1 MSRRAGRARTP
12 AAPQSPHNANPVG
25 KGLRRTRSVRPTTVP
40 PPLSAA
46 GAGKVRLGD
55 VCEEVSVRN
64 RDGKVSSVYSVTN
77 FGGFIPSTEYFS
89 KEVYS
94 KSLATY
100 KIVKPGMFA
109 YNPSRINV
117 GSVNRWIG
125 EAPVI
130 VSPLYIV
137 VNPDPRRIEGS
148 YLNYF
153 LHSKEALC
161 QIRNLTEGTVR
172 DSLKFSGFQRLTLP
186 LPPLPIQ
193 QRIADELDRLCAMK
207 KNAED
212 RLAILDQIVKS
223 RFVEMFGDMV
233 RKPRF
238 SCKALGEIAA
248 VGSSKRI
255 FQSEYVNQGVP
266 FYRSKEVV
274 ELSKGKEI
282 TTSLWISRERF
293 EEIKARFGVPSKG
306 DLLVTA
312 VGTIGQI
319 WIVDG
324 ASEFYYK
331 DGNLMCIHP
340 GVYLDSV
347 YLREALIR
355 LIADYKMTMPQG
367 TAYAAFT
374 IEVARKLQLPLPPI
388 GEQRKFAAFVGE
400 VDKSKLT
407 LRETVATLDQL
418 YRAKLQE
425 YFG

>member
-64 RDGKVSSVYSVTN
+64 RDGKVSSVCSVTN
-77 FGGFIPSTEYFS
+77 SEGFIPSTEYFS

-186 LPPLPIQ
+186 LPPLPTQ
-193 QRIADELDRLCAMK
+193 QRIADELDRLCALK

-223 RFVEMFGDMV
+223 RFVEMFGGGCLSDE
-233 RKPRF
+233 KQLF
-238 SCKALGEIAA
+238 SEICEFVT
-248 VGSSKRI
+248 VGIANSATHVYAES
-255 FQSEYVNQGVP
+255 GVP
-266 FYRSKEVV
+266 MLRNQNIREGSLDDSDLVHIKSEFAEKYRSKTLKENDLLIVRTGYPGVSCVV
-274 ELSKGKEI
+274 PKKYEGAQTFTTLIARLRDLDETDPVFVCHYLNSPYGKEYVDKSKVGI
-282 TTSLWISRERF
+282 AQQNFGARALEGMPIFIPHISLQRE
-293 EEIKARFGVPSKG
+293 
-306 DLLVTA
+306 
-312 VGTIGQI
+312 
-319 WIVDG
+319 
-324 ASEFYYK
+324 
-331 DGNLMCIHP
+331 
-340 GVYLDSV
+340 
-347 YLREALIR
+347 
-355 LIADYKMTMPQG
+355 
-367 TAYAAFT
+367 
-374 IEVARKLQLPLPPI
+374 
-388 GEQRKFAAFVGE
+388 FAAFVAE

>member
-12 AAPQSPHNANPVG
+12 AAPQSPHNANPVA

-77 FGGFIPSTEYFS
+77 SGGFIPSTEYFS

-186 LPPLPIQ
+186 LPPLPTQ
-193 QRIADELDRLCAMK
+193 QRIADELDRLCALK

-223 RFVEMFGDMV
+223 RFVEMFGDV
-233 RKPRF
+233 RTNNKGWSIAPFEDAATIDGTLEEDFKRYADYPHIGIDSIAKGTGELVGYRTVAQDGVISGKYHF
-238 SCKALGEIAA
+238 TAKHIIYSKIRPNLNKVALPDFEGLCSADAYAILPTEKAD
-248 VGSSKRI
+248 R
-255 FQSEYVNQGVP
+255 
-266 FYRSKEVV
+266 
-274 ELSKGKEI
+274 
-282 TTSLWISRERF
+282 
-293 EEIKARFGVPSKG
+293 
-306 DLLVTA
+306 
-312 VGTIGQI
+312 
-319 WIVDG
+319 
-324 ASEFYYK
+324 
-331 DGNLMCIHP
+331 
-340 GVYLDSV
+340 VYLAYV
-347 YLREALIR
+347 LRSQFFL
-355 LIADYKMTMPQG
+355 DYIIPLSGRTGMPKANRKQIQG
-367 TAYAAFT
+367 F
-374 IEVARKLQLPLPPI
+374 EFPLPPLAL
-388 GEQRKFAAFVGE
+388 QREFAAFVAE

>member
-64 RDGKVSSVYSVTN
+64 RDGKVSSVCSVTN
-77 FGGFIPSTEYFS
+77 SEGFIPSTEYFS

-186 LPPLPIQ
+186 LPPLPTQ
-193 QRIADELDRLCAMK
+193 QRIADELDRLCALK

-223 RFVEMFGDMV
+223 RFVDMFGGGCLSAEQQL
-233 RKPRF
+233 F
-238 SCKALGEIAA
+238 SDICEFVTVGIANSA
-248 VGSSKRI
+248 THVYAES
-255 FQSEYVNQGVP
+255 GVP
-266 FYRSKEVV
+266 MLRNQNIREGSLDDSDLVHIKSEFAEKYRSKTLKENDLLIVRTGYPGVSCVV
-274 ELSKGKEI
+274 PKKYEGAQTFTTLIARLRDLGETDPVFVCHYLNSPYGKEYVDKSKVGI
-282 TTSLWISRERF
+282 AQQNFGARALEGMPIFIPHISLQRE
-293 EEIKARFGVPSKG
+293 
-306 DLLVTA
+306 
-312 VGTIGQI
+312 
-319 WIVDG
+319 
-324 ASEFYYK
+324 
-331 DGNLMCIHP
+331 
-340 GVYLDSV
+340 
-347 YLREALIR
+347 
-355 LIADYKMTMPQG
+355 
-367 TAYAAFT
+367 
-374 IEVARKLQLPLPPI
+374 
-388 GEQRKFAAFVGE
+388 FAAFVAE
-400 VDKSKLT
+400 VDKSKFV
-407 LRETVATLDQL
+407 LRETVARMETL
-418 YRAKLQE
+418 YKAKLQE

>member
-1 MSRRAGRARTP
+1 M
-12 AAPQSPHNANPVG
+12 
-25 KGLRRTRSVRPTTVP
+25 
-40 PPLSAA
+40 
-46 GAGKVRLGD
+46 
-55 VCEEVSVRN
+55 
-64 RDGKVSSVYSVTN
+64 TN
-77 FGGFIPSTEYFS
+77 SEGFIPSTEYFS

-186 LPPLPIQ
+186 LPPLPTQ
-193 QRIADELDRLCAMK
+193 QRIADELDRLCALK

-223 RFVEMFGDMV
+223 RFVEMFGGDDFNKDKLSACVEQMFIG
-233 RKPRF
+233 PF
-238 SCKALGEIAA
+238 
-248 VGSSKRI
+248 GSSLKNECFVDVSDAYCMVYEQKHAIHKDMTLPAR
-255 FQSEYVNQGVP
+255 YVNREK
-266 FYRSKEVV
+266 YD
-274 ELSKGKEI
+274 EL
-282 TTSLWISRERF
+282 RRF
-293 EEIKARFGVPSKG
+293 EVGPGDIIVSCRGTVGEVFLIPDDAPTGIIHPSIMKIRLKRGVFDNTYFLFALRKFMIDNEHRAQGSGVKMA
-306 DLLVTA
+306 VTA
-312 VGTIGQI
+312 TVLGHE
-319 WIVDG
+319 
-324 ASEFYYK
+324 EFVIPP
-331 DGNLMCIHP
+331 LA
-340 GVYLDSV
+340 LQ
-347 YLREALIR
+347 RE
-355 LIADYKMTMPQG
+355 
-367 TAYAAFT
+367 
-374 IEVARKLQLPLPPI
+374 
-388 GEQRKFAAFVGE
+388 FAAFVGE

>member
-25 KGLRRTRSVRPTTVP
+25 KGLRRTRSGRPTTVP

-64 RDGKVSSVYSVTN
+64 RDGKVSSVCSVTN
-77 FGGFIPSTEYFS
+77 SEGFIPSTEYFS

-186 LPPLPIQ
+186 LPPLPTQ
-193 QRIADELDRLCAMK
+193 QRIADELDRLCALK

-223 RFVEMFGDMV
+223 RFVEMFGDG
-233 RKPRF
+233 RDF
-238 SCKALGEIAA
+238 SSQTI
-248 VGSSKRI
+248 
-255 FQSEYVNQGVP
+255 
-266 FYRSKEVV
+266 
-274 ELSKGKEI
+274 
-282 TTSLWISRERF
+282 
-293 EEIKARFGVPSKG
+293 EEMCE
-306 DLLVTA
+306 LVT
-312 VGTIGQI
+312 
-319 WIVDG
+319 DG
-324 ASEFYYK
+324 EHATPRRVET
-331 DGNLMCIHP
+331 
-340 GVYLDSV
+340 GVFLLSARNV
-347 YLREALIR
+347 YDHEIR
-355 LIADYKMTMPQG
+355 LDEVDYIDDQEYMRIAKRVEPKAGDVLLSCSGSVGRCCAVPPGLKFQLVRSVALLRFKKDVLPKFAEYLLCSPLVQRQVDRLKTASSQANLFQG
-367 TAYAAFT
+367 K
-374 IEVARKLQLPLPPI
+374 IKKLVGFVPPLAL
-388 GEQRKFAAFVGE
+388 QREFAAFVAE